1 MNHQTINDIV
11 NSILQRMDCDEL
23 RRDKEERI
31 KQELEPVIVLKML
44 ENLSDD
50 ISNASSRKGRL
61 PNNHL
66 YYWRR
71 SIKEIQQRIKT
82 TLIVVPLK

>member
-44 ENLSDD
+44 N
-50 ISNASSRKGRL
+50 
-61 PNNHL
+61 
-66 YYWRR
+66 
-71 SIKEIQQRIKT
+71 
-82 TLIVVPLK
+82 